1 MKLSLLSARQLNTKK
16 QLNTKQTEYHYLNLI
31 YFYLTVVTMFE
42 TYEQIEACILEA
54 VPVHKNQPDHLISI
68 LADEFDIL
76 YPCLYT
82 QLNDYQL

>member
-1 MKLSLLSARQLNTKK
+1 
-16 QLNTKQTEYHYLNLI
+16 
-31 YFYLTVVTMFE
+31 MFE

-82 QLNDYQL
+82 QLNDHQL